1 MLNSSS
7 IFLQQHDCQLT
18 GCLNAGSCTFTEE
31 SKVFSCICQE
41 GWCGKYCGGKL
52 LLNILVAW
60 TELIWY
66 TQALRQRRKRNTRVS
81 RWSVNKC
88 TMTSNWRQYDKPIME
103 GEKLGTR
110 LEWNDGPA
118 WKFVFIAAFEKSEI
132 LVVHAR
138 LRSFILEAKTKLIIK

>member
-60 TELIWY
+60 TELSWY
-66 TQALRQRRKRNTRVS
+66 TQALRQRRKRNTRV
-81 RWSVNKC
+81 RWWSVRQVLYGVKL
-88 TMTSNWRQYDKPIME
+88 TSVCQAYYVRRTTGYKNRMKQWSGLKIC
-103 GEKLGTR
+103 
-110 LEWNDGPA
+110 
-118 WKFVFIAAFEKSEI
+118 
-132 LVVHAR
+132 
-138 LRSFILEAKTKLIIK
+138 